1 MAKFVKVASILF
13 DAEVNNAASGAKAAT
28 LNEITNNLNELSGQ
42 ALDLIVFSEAVA
54 LTGQTNADAETV
66 DKPGNILQKYMTFAR
81 DEQCHIAGSVRICD
95 AGKFYNSVVFIDS
108 QGEIIGV
115 YHKMNPT
122 IAELNEGLTPGDK
135 PVVVESAIG
144 RMGGVICFDLNF
156 ESLRHQYRKLQ
167 PDILIFPSMF
177 HGAFMQ
183 QQWAYECRSFFVSA
197 LPFVGGAV
205 ISPQGELLTTTNCYT
220 KYAITT
226 INLDRALMHLD
237 MNMNKFTEIIKK
249 YGDEVKIDI
258 PPYLGSA
265 LLYSQ
270 SEKRSAMDIVN
281 EFQLELIDDY
291 FERSTVASAEHR
303 AK

>member
-13 DAEVNNAASGAKAAT
+13 DADINSASDAKAIT
-28 LNEITNNLNELSGQ
+28 LNEITRNLDELSGRN
-42 ALDLIVFSEAVA
+42 LDLIVFSEAVA

-66 DKPGNILQKYMTFAR
+66 DAPGDILQKYMTFAR

-108 QGEIIGV
+108 QGKIIGV

-122 IAELNEGLTPGDK
+122 IEELNDGLTPGNK
-135 PVVVESAIG
+135 PVIVDTAIG

-156 ESLRHQYRKLQ
+156 ESLRHQYQKLQ
-167 PDILIFPSMF
+167 PDIIIFPSMF

-205 ISPQGELLTTTNCYT
+205 ISPQGELLATTSCYS
-220 KYAITT
+220 KYAIAT
-226 INLDRALMHLD
+226 INLDRAMLHLD

-249 YGDEVKIDI
+249 YGDAVKIDI
-258 PPYLGSA
+258 PPNLGSA
-265 LLYSQ
+265 ILYSQ
-270 SEKRSAMDIVN
+270 NENRSAMDIVD

-291 FERSTVASAEHR
+291 FDRVTMAIVEHR
-303 AK
+303 E